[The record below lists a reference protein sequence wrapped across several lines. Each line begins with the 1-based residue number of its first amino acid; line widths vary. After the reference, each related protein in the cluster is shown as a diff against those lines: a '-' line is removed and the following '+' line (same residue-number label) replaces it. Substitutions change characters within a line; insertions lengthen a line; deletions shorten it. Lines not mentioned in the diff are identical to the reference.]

1 MTVKRAVFE
10 NEGNVVIRTYQGQH
24 GGTIFYAAPSRRQKT
39 MRTRLMALV
48 VIAAVA
54 ASAGVVQAF
63 STHTSMSVLAPGYTT
78 P

>member
-10 NEGNVVIRTYQGQH
+10 HEGNVMIRTYQGQH
-24 GGTIFYAAPSRRQKT
+24 GGTVFYAAPSRRQKT
-39 MRTRLMALV
+39 ARTRLMALV

-54 ASAGVVQAF
+54 ASTGVVQAF
-63 STHTSMSVLAPGYTT
+63 NAHASMSVLAPGYTT

>member
-10 NEGNVVIRTYQGQH
+10 NEGNVMIRTYEGQH
-24 GGTIFYAAPSRRQKT
+24 GGTVFYAAPSRRQKT
-39 MRTRLMALV
+39 MRTRFMALV

-54 ASAGVVQAF
+54 ASTGVVQAF
-63 STHTSMSVLAPGYTT
+63 NAHTAMNAPAPGYTT